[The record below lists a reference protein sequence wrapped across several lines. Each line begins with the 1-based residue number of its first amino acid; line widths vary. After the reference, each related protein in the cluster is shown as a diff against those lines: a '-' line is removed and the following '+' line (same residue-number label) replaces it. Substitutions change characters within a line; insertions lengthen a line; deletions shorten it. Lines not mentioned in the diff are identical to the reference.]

1 MRRHDRN
8 RDSNPRCGHQRTAA
22 DSRAPDLVL
31 PHASPR
37 LSAAAQDYGSEDIMN
52 RHQQTALDW
61 HCRLSVET
69 MHPRFARRL
78 PSGLTVVLTVNS
90 GYE

>member
-1 MRRHDRN
+1 
-8 RDSNPRCGHQRTAA
+8 
-22 DSRAPDLVL
+22 
-31 PHASPR
+31 
-37 LSAAAQDYGSEDIMN
+37 MN

-69 MHPRFARRL
+69 MHPRFAW
-78 PSGLTVVLTVNS
+78 PIASGKSIVLTVNS